1 MENTKIPVITIDYFE
16 EVYIEHVINT
26 LRISEEDLKSKLEST
41 DSTSINKKA
50 DRFIT
55 TYLKN
60 RTDKL
65 TEDNWISAKELYIQ
79 WKLFEGIERE
89 EESRDKKESLF
100 ELLELFKNE
109 VIELEDEEIESQKK
123 VAKIIVHSGGRTEAI
138 NKKS

>member
-1 MENTKIPVITIDYFE
+1 MENNNIPIITIDYFE

-26 LRISEEDLKSKLEST
+26 LRISKDEFRAKLESI

-65 TEDNWISAKELYIQ
+65 TEDNWIAAKELYIQ

-109 VIELEDEEIESQKK
+109 VIELEDEEIDSKKK
-123 VAKIIVHSGGRTEAI
+123 VAKIIVFSKGA
-138 NKKS
+138 NKC

>member
-1 MENTKIPVITIDYFE
+1 MENTKIPKITIDYFE
-16 EVYIEHVINT
+16 EVYIEHIENS
-26 LRISEEDLKSKLEST
+26 LRLSREEFEEKLN
-41 DSTSINKKA
+41 DDKITSINKKA

-65 TEDNWISAKELYIQ
+65 TEDNWIAAKELYIQ

-89 EESRDKKESLF
+89 EESRDKKETLI

-123 VAKIIVHSGGRTEAI
+123 VAKIIVHSRGR
-138 NKKS
+138 

>member
-1 MENTKIPVITIDYFE
+1 MENNNIPIITIDYFE

-26 LRISEEDLKSKLEST
+26 LRISKDEFRAKLESI

-65 TEDNWISAKELYIQ
+65 TEDNWIAAKELYIQ

-89 EESRDKKESLF
+89 EESRDKKETLI
-100 ELLELFKNE
+100 ELLELFKDE

-123 VAKIIVHSGGRTEAI
+123 VAKIIVHSRGV
-138 NKKS
+138 

>member
-1 MENTKIPVITIDYFE
+1 MENNNIPIITIDYFE

-26 LRISEEDLKSKLEST
+26 LRISKAEFRAKLESI

-65 TEDNWISAKELYIQ
+65 TEDNWIAAKELYIQ

-89 EESRDKKESLF
+89 EESRDKKETLI

-123 VAKIIVHSGGRTEAI
+123 VAKIIVHSRGV
-138 NKKS
+138 

>member
-1 MENTKIPVITIDYFE
+1 MENNNIPIITIDYFE
-16 EVYIEHVINT
+16 EVYIEHVINN
-26 LRISEEDLKSKLEST
+26 LRISKDEFRAKLESI

-65 TEDNWISAKELYIQ
+65 TEDNWIAAKELYIQ

-89 EESRDKKESLF
+89 EESRDKKETLI

-123 VAKIIVHSGGRTEAI
+123 VAKIIVHSRGV
-138 NKKS
+138 

>member
-1 MENTKIPVITIDYFE
+1 MENINIPIVTIEYFE

-26 LRISEEDLKSKLEST
+26 LRISEEELRTKLEST

-50 DRFIT
+50 DRFII

-60 RTDKL
+60 RVDKL
-65 TEDNWISAKELYIQ
+65 TDDNWISAKELYIQ

-89 EESRDKKESLF
+89 EESKDKKESLF

-109 VIELEDEEIESQKK
+109 VIELEEEEIESQKK
-123 VAKIIVHSGGRTEAI
+123 VAKIIVVSKGEQ
-138 NKKS
+138 

>member
-1 MENTKIPVITIDYFE
+1 MENNNIPIITIDYFE

-26 LRISEEDLKSKLEST
+26 LRISKDEFRTKLESI

-65 TEDNWISAKELYIQ
+65 TEDNWIAAKELYIQ

-89 EESRDKKESLF
+89 EESRDKKETLI

-123 VAKIIVHSGGRTEAI
+123 VAKIIVHSRGV
-138 NKKS
+138 

>member
-1 MENTKIPVITIDYFE
+1 MENNNIPIITIDYFE

-26 LRISEEDLKSKLEST
+26 LRISKDEFRAKLESI

-65 TEDNWISAKELYIQ
+65 TEDNWIAAKELYIQ

-89 EESRDKKESLF
+89 EESRDKKETLI

-123 VAKIIVHSGGRTEAI
+123 VVKIIVHSRGV
-138 NKKS
+138 

>member
-1 MENTKIPVITIDYFE
+1 MKNNNIPIITIDYFE

-26 LRISEEDLKSKLEST
+26 LRISKDEFRAKLESI

-65 TEDNWISAKELYIQ
+65 TEDNWIAAKELYIQ

-89 EESRDKKESLF
+89 EESKDKKESLF

-109 VIELEDEEIESQKK
+109 VIELEEEEIESQKK
-123 VAKIIVHSGGRTEAI
+123 VAMIIVHSRGV
-138 NKKS
+138 

>member
-1 MENTKIPVITIDYFE
+1 MENNNIPIITIDYFE

-26 LRISEEDLKSKLEST
+26 LRISKDEFRAKLESI

-65 TEDNWISAKELYIQ
+65 IEDNWIAAKELYIQ

-89 EESRDKKESLF
+89 EESRDKKETLI

-123 VAKIIVHSGGRTEAI
+123 VAKIIVHSRGV
-138 NKKS
+138 

>member
-1 MENTKIPVITIDYFE
+1 MENTKIPKITIDYFE
-16 EVYIEHVINT
+16 EVYIEHIENS
-26 LRISEEDLKSKLEST
+26 LRLSREEFEEKLN
-41 DSTSINKKA
+41 DDKITSINKKA

-65 TEDNWISAKELYIQ
+65 TEDNWIAAKELYIQ

-123 VAKIIVHSGGRTEAI
+123 VAKIIVHSRGR
-138 NKKS
+138 

>member
-123 VAKIIVHSGGRTEAI
+123 S
-138 NKKS
+138 S

>member
-1 MENTKIPVITIDYFE
+1 MENNNIPIITIDYFE

-26 LRISEEDLKSKLEST
+26 LRISKDEFRAKLENI

-65 TEDNWISAKELYIQ
+65 TEDNWIAAKELYIQ

-89 EESRDKKESLF
+89 EESRDKKETLI

-123 VAKIIVHSGGRTEAI
+123 VAKIIVHSRGV
-138 NKKS
+138 

>member
-1 MENTKIPVITIDYFE
+1 MENNNIPIITIDYFE

-26 LRISEEDLKSKLEST
+26 LRVSKDEFRAKLESI

-65 TEDNWISAKELYIQ
+65 TEDNWIAAKELYIQ

-89 EESRDKKESLF
+89 EESRDKKETLI

-123 VAKIIVHSGGRTEAI
+123 VAKIIVHSRGV
-138 NKKS
+138 

>member
-1 MENTKIPVITIDYFE
+1 MENNNIPIITIDYFE
-16 EVYIEHVINT
+16 EEYIEHVINT
-26 LRISEEDLKSKLEST
+26 LRISKDEFRAKLESI

-65 TEDNWISAKELYIQ
+65 TEDNWIAAKELYIQ

-89 EESRDKKESLF
+89 EESRDKKETLI

-123 VAKIIVHSGGRTEAI
+123 VAKIIVHSRGV
-138 NKKS
+138 

>member
-1 MENTKIPVITIDYFE
+1 MENNNIPIITIDYFE

-26 LRISEEDLKSKLEST
+26 LRISKDEFRAKLESI

-65 TEDNWISAKELYIQ
+65 TEDNWIAAKELYIQ

-89 EESRDKKESLF
+89 EESRDKKETLI

-123 VAKIIVHSGGRTEAI
+123 IAKIIVHSRGV
-138 NKKS
+138 

>member
-1 MENTKIPVITIDYFE
+1 MENNNIPIITIDYFE

-26 LRISEEDLKSKLEST
+26 LRISKDEFRAKLESI

-65 TEDNWISAKELYIQ
+65 TEDNWIAAKELYIQ

-89 EESRDKKESLF
+89 EESRDKKETLI

-123 VAKIIVHSGGRTEAI
+123 
-138 NKKS
+138 

>member
-1 MENTKIPVITIDYFE
+1 MENTKIPKITIDYFE
-16 EVYIEHVINT
+16 EVYIEHIENS
-26 LRISEEDLKSKLEST
+26 LRLSREEFEEKLN
-41 DSTSINKKA
+41 DDKITSINKKA

-65 TEDNWISAKELYIQ
+65 TEDNWIAAKELYIQ

-89 EESRDKKESLF
+89 EESRDKKETLI

-109 VIELEDEEIESQKK
+109 VIELEDDEIESQKK
-123 VAKIIVHSGGRTEAI
+123 VAKIIVHSRGR
-138 NKKS
+138 

>member
-1 MENTKIPVITIDYFE
+1 MENNNIPIITIDYFE

-26 LRISEEDLKSKLEST
+26 LRIPKDEFRAKLESI

-65 TEDNWISAKELYIQ
+65 TEDNWIAAKELYIQ

-89 EESRDKKESLF
+89 EESRDKKETLI

-123 VAKIIVHSGGRTEAI
+123 VAKIIVHSRGV
-138 NKKS
+138 

>member
-1 MENTKIPVITIDYFE
+1 MKNNNIPIITIDYFE

-26 LRISEEDLKSKLEST
+26 LRISKDEFRAKLESI

-65 TEDNWISAKELYIQ
+65 TEDNWIAAKELYIQ

-89 EESRDKKESLF
+89 EESRDKKETLI

-123 VAKIIVHSGGRTEAI
+123 VAKIIVHSRGV
-138 NKKS
+138 

>member
-1 MENTKIPVITIDYFE
+1 MENNNIPIITIDYFE

-26 LRISEEDLKSKLEST
+26 LRISKDEFRAKLESI

-65 TEDNWISAKELYIQ
+65 TEDNWIAAKELYIQ

-89 EESRDKKESLF
+89 EESRDKKETL
-100 ELLELFKNE
+100 
-109 VIELEDEEIESQKK
+109 IELEDEEIESQKK
-123 VAKIIVHSGGRTEAI
+123 VAKIIVHSRGV
-138 NKKS
+138 

>member
-1 MENTKIPVITIDYFE
+1 MENNNIPIITIDYFE

-26 LRISEEDLKSKLEST
+26 LRISKDEFRAKLESI

-65 TEDNWISAKELYIQ
+65 TEDNWIAAKELYIQ

-89 EESRDKKESLF
+89 EESRDKKETLI

-109 VIELEDEEIESQKK
+109 VIELEDEEIENQKK
-123 VAKIIVHSGGRTEAI
+123 VAKIIVHSRGV
-138 NKKS
+138 